1 VLYNI
6 LWSFSWTGASLI
18 DDAPCLGWCLC
29 PFQYRVQGFF
39 PRTMRVPETSSRQ
52 HLTAFEAK
60 IGRLVVAIFQI
71 QKFYVICARGI
82 ISHDLGPVAD
92 TCSKHWGGRLLLGGR
107 GVPLRVYTTDPSI
120 VAPQFK
126 ICNINDK
133 VFVLN
138 SLAIIWLLCTRT
150 LYWMTEYLQHSAKF
164 LVCQTSWV
172 FIT

>member
-1 VLYNI
+1 
-6 LWSFSWTGASLI
+6 
-18 DDAPCLGWCLC
+18 
-29 PFQYRVQGFF
+29 
-39 PRTMRVPETSSRQ
+39 MRVPETSSPQ

-60 IGRLVVAIFQI
+60 IGGLVVAIFQI

-92 TCSKHWGGRLLLGGR
+92 TFSKHWGGRFYFWEGGR

-138 SLAIIWLLCTRT
+138 SLAII
-150 LYWMTEYLQHSAKF
+150 
-164 LVCQTSWV
+164 
-172 FIT
+172 